1 MVVEVG
7 GFFEDGYCFYV
18 CLVRIL
24 RWRQRKRGEE
34 EEGGGKRGQL
44 RRRSHSIWLASSIC
58 VKISKFDAPGR
69 MHLAPYSLGPL
80 PTSLQLRVQALA

>member
-1 MVVEVG
+1 MEVG
-7 GFFEDGYCFYV
+7 GFFEDGYCFCV
-18 CLVRIL
+18 FSTHL